1 MMRSV
6 VRSWRQNRRASG
18 RRLRAL
24 RERADLSQLAL
35 AEVSGITNDT
45 ICRIELGRR
54 APQAATIE
62 RLAKALGVAPEQFV
76 TDEPNVPS
84 LEQRLQATAARA
96 GAGTG
101 SGSA

>member
-1 MMRSV
+1 MIKNV

-24 RERADLSQLAL
+24 RERSELSQLAL

-62 RLAKALGVAPEQFV
+62 RLAKALGVNPEQFV
-76 TDEPNVPS
+76 SDEPDVPT
-84 LEQRLQATAARA
+84 LDERMRATAARA
-96 GAGTG
+96 
-101 SGSA
+101 SAAPG